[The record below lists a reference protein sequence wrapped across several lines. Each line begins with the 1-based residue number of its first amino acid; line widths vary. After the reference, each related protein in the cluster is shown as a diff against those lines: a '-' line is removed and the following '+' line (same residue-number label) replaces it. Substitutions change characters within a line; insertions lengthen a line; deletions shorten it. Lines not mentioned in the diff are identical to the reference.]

1 MFNII
6 LAAGLACLPTP
17 EAHQERA
24 DLGES
29 RVMAGLSN
37 NGAIIEIWAAPT
49 GSWTVLMSMPDGVS
63 CVMDVGQ
70 AYLSFPFE
78 PAGEPA

>member
-17 EAHQERA
+17 DVHQNLA

-29 RVMAGLSN
+29 RVMAGLSDK
-37 NGAIIEIWAAPT
+37 GAIIEIWAAPT
-49 GSWTVLMSMPDGVS
+49 GSWTALVSFPDGRT
-63 CVMDVGQ
+63 CLLDAGQ
-70 AYLSFPFE
+70 GYLSFPFE